1 MEVVNRIKLSILTM
15 ILLILIYAL
24 IMMYLEGLSFI
35 NALYFSIVTIST
47 VGYGD
52 ITPTTELGKIIS
64 SIYIL
69 CGVSIGL
76 YALGNIA
83 EFFVSGYFKKTD
95 RMRKMENRIKKLKD
109 HYIICGY
116 GKCGKVIT
124 KKLEKSGVNYVV
136 IDINEKILEK
146 ELENNPNFNYIVG
159 DATHDEV
166 LIKAGIDR
174 AKGLISAVS
183 RDSDNVY
190 ITLSAKRLNPNIF
203 VVAKAE
209 EKVSM
214 DKLLIAGADR
224 VVSPYII
231 GGLRMAALALKV
243 DILDFVST
251 FMSIARYEY
260 DEDLEIRK
268 IEVKSNSPLVDKKL
282 YESRI
287 REKFGANII
296 GIKKRDKLVIN
307 PSADTEISSGDIIYA
322 FGTGE
327 QLDNLERVARGL
339 FNNSNDQI

>member
-24 IMMYLEGLSFI
+24 VMMYLEGLSFT

-52 ITPTTELGKIIS
+52 ITPTTELGKVVS

-69 CGVSIGL
+69 CGVGIGL
-76 YALGNIA
+76 YALGNVA

-95 RMRKMENRIKKLKD
+95 RMRKMEKRIKNLKD

-116 GKCGKVIT
+116 GKCGRVVT
-124 KKLEKSGVNYVV
+124 KKLRRSGAKYVV
-136 IDINEKILEK
+136 IDINEKILEE

-166 LIKAGIDR
+166 LIKAGIKK

-190 ITLSAKRLNPNIF
+190 ITLSAKRLNPNVF

-224 VVSPYII
+224 VVSPYVI

-243 DILDFVST
+243 DILDFIST

-260 DEDLEIRK
+260 GEDLEIRK
-268 IEVKSNSPLVDKKL
+268 IEVRSNSPLAGKKL

-296 GIKKRDKLVIN
+296 GIKKKDRVIIN
-307 PSADTEISSGDIIYA
+307 PSADAEISAGDIIYA

-327 QLDNLERVARGL
+327 QLDNLEKVAKGIL
-339 FNNSNDQI
+339 